1 MELRSHVKST
11 RYPLASGSSA
21 FTCQVSRSMS
31 GSSVCSGE
39 SCGGSVSEISTP
51 SPPYEAQFFHR
62 EMAPHGLSNL
72 ARDFD
77 QQSDY
82 STNYSNTTTPL
93 HTPVNSRRGSH
104 ESVLSTDS
112 RDQNN
117 LQAILEKHKTDTD
130 TMECDQI

>member
-1 MELRSHVKST
+1 
-11 RYPLASGSSA
+11 
-21 FTCQVSRSMS
+21 
-31 GSSVCSGE
+31 
-39 SCGGSVSEISTP
+39 
-51 SPPYEAQFFHR
+51 
-62 EMAPHGLSNL
+62 MAPHGLSNL
-72 ARDFD
+72 VRDFD

-117 LQAILEKHKTDTD
+117 LQAILEKHKTETD